1 MDDCGC
7 MSIYATHIKMS
18 VIAFCVSSLGIYFW
32 EHLELR
38 NLANVSLGT
47 LPRGTFYEGFEEIL
61 HYGMMRCLM
70 SVCLSVRSCHLLLGI
85 PRLSKFGKCDPWQIL
100 RIYFFQNF
108 KISKIGFLANFFTFF
123 LKNGAVFLWTHVQSW
138 NCGEIMRG
146 CLMKCIFFG
155 RFSKISKLDFWRFF
169 LWKSRESLVSN
180 EITTRFL
187 NQSELQ
193 WRLSLKN
200 VVSSMKI
207 NIFNN
212 SNTNDTTSSLQFRRL
227 LLFQK

>member
-1 MDDCGC
+1 MV
-7 MSIYATHIKMS
+7 YVRTS
-18 VIAFCVSSLGIYFW
+18 VRMCVHAWGLLMKACTLMFMVFNGHHGGSLSTSFC
-32 EHLELR
+32 
-38 NLANVSLGT
+38 
-47 LPRGTFYEGFEEIL
+47 EGFEEIL

-70 SVCLSVRSCHLLLGI
+70 SDVCVSVIACHLLLGI

-100 RIYFFQNF
+100 RIYFFQKF

-187 NQSELQ
+187 NQSE
-193 WRLSLKN
+193 K
-200 VVSSMKI
+200 
-207 NIFNN
+207 F
-212 SNTNDTTSSLQFRRL
+212 TD
-227 LLFQK
+227 